1 MEPLLIA
8 KQIQTMPTM
17 SRIPPSSLN
26 DDDLSS
32 NREVR
37 FQEPSDE
44 EDEWLQVMRKR
55 PSGRSN
61 ARDAGGRGG
70 RGRGNNSQSSKSNSN
85 DDFQLPEIPIPT
97 YSAEVEQTFIER
109 LSQKSDIPV
118 EKVSFH
124 PFRGHLHSSLILNL
138 AVTRGQIY
146 LKQGGSLDQRM
157 ELARY
162 FQFYEDDR
170 LLRMINDHQELP
182 LEIKTLYREPR
193 KHPTQWTPPLQFK
206 GVIPHEHILAYSNA
220 TREQKFEAG
229 MTCLASYFRQCYG
242 DGDLSKA
249 FFARL
254 WNEIPNEKNSGQHA
268 SKEWSL
274 LSKSSQRKR

>member
-1 MEPLLIA
+1 MKE
-8 KQIQTMPTM
+8 IQTMPTM
-17 SRIPPSSLN
+17 SRIPASSLN
-26 DDDLSS
+26 DDDVSS

-44 EDEWLQVMRKR
+44 EDEWLQVIRKR
-55 PSGRSN
+55 PSGRGN
-61 ARDAGGRGG
+61 ARDTGGRGG

-97 YSAEVEQTFIER
+97 YSAEAEQTFIEL

-124 PFRGHLHSSLILNL
+124 PFRGYLRSSLILNL
-138 AVTRGQIY
+138 AVTRGRIY

-162 FQFYEDDR
+162 LQFYGDDR
-170 LLRMINDHQELP
+170 LLRMINDHQELA

-206 GVIPHEHILAYSNA
+206 GVIPHEHILA
-220 TREQKFEAG
+220 
-229 MTCLASYFRQCYG
+229 
-242 DGDLSKA
+242 
-249 FFARL
+249 
-254 WNEIPNEKNSGQHA
+254 
-268 SKEWSL
+268 
-274 LSKSSQRKR
+274 